1 MPVTSLFIAALSAIA
16 GVGCMVW
23 DANGLAQLVGE
34 GQLTRDQLAAAA
46 GLVLAGFGVG
56 FGVVAYM
63 TA

>member
-1 MPVTSLFIAALSAIA
+1 
-16 GVGCMVW
+16 MVW

-34 GQLTRDQLAAAA
+34 GQLTRDQFAAAA